1 MANPAARPPRKKREG
16 AVKTTVTPL
25 VFGHW
30 SRSLQTI
37 DDNVQ
42 GPLGLCWMLGKQ
54 NPVVLLTMW
63 DFKGD

>member
-1 MANPAARPPRKKREG
+1 M
-16 AVKTTVTPL
+16 KTTVTPL

-42 GPLGLCWMLGKQ
+42 GPLGLRWMLGKQ